1 MNMAHPDEQDE
12 MVDMDDDNTRS
23 TDTEQTKSIVSSG
36 EPDEQLAANPN
47 IINK

>member
-12 MVDMDDDNTRS
+12 MVDMDDDNKRSSDSEDAKRVASS
-23 TDTEQTKSIVSSG
+23 TD
-36 EPDEQLAANPN
+36 PDEQRAANPN

>member
-1 MNMAHPDEQDE
+1 MTMAHPDEQDE

-23 TDTEQTKSIVSSG
+23 SESEETKRVASSTV
-36 EPDEQLAANPN
+36 PDEQRAANPN